1 MHEKELELAE
11 EQPVGRLAYENVR
24 DPFPPLVETKKMI
37 LCPDSGLAGVKV
49 NEVMEES
56 M

>member
-1 MHEKELELAE
+1 MHEKELELVE

-24 DPFPPLVETKKMI
+24 DPFPPLVETKKVI
-37 LCPDSGLAGVKV
+37 LCPKSELAGVNV
-49 NEVMEES
+49 NDLTEGS